1 MLSSIVAAF
10 TAPDFFKA
18 LWDGILQFAI
28 EQGWTE
34 FGIVLTYIESWGT
47 ELFELDWIKG
57 AIQLFQ
63 LFGWAMFVVGAVL
76 SAFDLAI
83 EYQNGRATI
92 KTTALNILKGF
103 FAASLFCTVPIE
115 LYKFTIRLQ
124 GIFCGD
130 LSTIFANMQSWDDNI
145 FSSIGSPFLILLC
158 GIIIIYCVIKIL
170 FATFKRGGI
179 LFIQIAVGSLYMLS
193 IPRGYSDGFNNWV
206 KQVIALCLTTF
217 LQTSMLYLATVTIE
231 TSIPG
236 TLCLLL
242 AANEVPRIADRFGMD
257 SSVRMNFHST
267 LYSASM
273 ITNMIRTFSRR

>member
-34 FGIVLTYIESWGT
+34 FGIVLAYIESWGT

-145 FSSIGSPFLILLC
+145 FSSIGSPFLILLS

>member
-103 FAASLFCTVPIE
+103 FAASLFSTVPIE
-115 LYKFTIRLQ
+115 LYKFTIKLQ
-124 GIFCGD
+124 AIFCGD
-130 LSTIFANMQSWDDNI
+130 LSTIFANIQSWDNNI
-145 FSSIGSPFLILLC
+145 FSSIGSPFLILIC
-158 GIIIIYCVIKIL
+158 GIIIAYSVLKIL
-170 FATFKRGGI
+170 FSTFKRGGI
-179 LFIQIAVGSLYMLS
+179 LFIQIAVGSLYMIS
-193 IPRGYSDGFNNWV
+193 VPRGYTDGFNQWV

-217 LQTSMLYLATVTIE
+217 VQTLMLFLATITIE

-236 TLCLLL
+236 ALCLLL